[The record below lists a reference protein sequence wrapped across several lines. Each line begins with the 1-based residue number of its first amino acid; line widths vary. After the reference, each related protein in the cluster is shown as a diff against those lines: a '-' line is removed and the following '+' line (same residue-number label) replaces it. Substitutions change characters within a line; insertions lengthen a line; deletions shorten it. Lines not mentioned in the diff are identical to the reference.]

1 MDALNLDWEALVGVL
16 GETKPALGALL
27 KHASPRRVDAEAIVL
42 AFPPASF
49 YGKQAE
55 SAEARGA
62 IASMAERRLGARPRV
77 DIVYEAG
84 GGATLAQIEDE
95 RERARLEATRKKA
108 LNHPVVQEA
117 LRVFETSPGAV
128 EVRVDVEEAG

>member
-1 MDALNLDWEALVGVL
+1 MVGVL
-16 GETKPALGALL
+16 GDTKPALGALL
-27 KHASPRRVDAEAIVL
+27 KHAVPRRVSGEVIEI
-42 AFPPASF
+42 AFPPGSF

-55 SAEARGA
+55 SAEAKAA
-62 IASMAERRLGARPRV
+62 IAQVAERRLGGRPRV
-77 DIVYEAG
+77 EVVYQAPG
-84 GGATLAQIEDE
+84 KSGSTLAQLEDE

-128 EVRVDVEEAG
+128 EVRVDVDEAS